1 MRGIK
6 CIYISYEKTDVET
19 REKVVLSQ
27 EELGRFLCYLKEQNF
42 ADEFVVIST
51 CNRTEVYYLASHD
64 LQVKFVR
71 LIERFK
77 RNELTSLER
86 TNFVSETNAEKSITR
101 LLEVVNGLRSQV
113 LGDFQIVRQVK
124 NAYDAACKA
133 GTAGPY
139 LHRLLQ
145 MAFSCYKAVANQTH
159 IHAGSASVSYAA
171 FEITRDFLKKERNK
185 PVLIIGA
192 GSFSAEVIHQLKKK
206 GIENLFVANRSR
218 EKAAALASRY
228 DISILNF
235 LDMDDVWCFDVII
248 SCVSVPEVI
257 IKRQHFAQYP
267 SRRRL
272 LIDLSVPRSID
283 PCIGAVEGVKLI
295 NMNQVS
301 EKNTKALLKRKNSIP
316 MASNI
321 IGDYRQQFCQWERG
335 YLSRHNGLRF
345 AKALEAAF

>member
-6 CIYISYEKTDVET
+6 CIYISYEKADVET

-27 EELGRFLCYLKEQNF
+27 EELGQFLSHLKERNF
-42 ADEFVVIST
+42 AHEFMVIST
-51 CNRTEVYYLASHD
+51 CNRTEIYYLAERD
-64 LQVKFVR
+64 LSSKFVR
-71 LIERFK
+71 YIEEFK
-77 RNELTSLER
+77 KNELTPFEKD
-86 TNFVSETNAEKSITR
+86 NFASETNADETITR
-101 LLEVVNGLRSQV
+101 LFEVVNGLRSQV
-113 LGDFQIVRQVK
+113 LGDFQIISQVK
-124 NAYDAACKA
+124 NAYDTASKA
-133 GTAGPY
+133 GTVGPR

-145 MAFSCYKAVANQTH
+145 IAFSCYKAVANQTH

-185 PVLIIGA
+185 PVLVIGA

-206 GIENLFVANRSR
+206 GIENLFVANRSHD
-218 EKAAALASRY
+218 KATALASRY
-228 DISILNF
+228 DIRTLNF

-257 IKRQHFAQYP
+257 VKKQHFTQYP

-283 PCIGAVEGVKLI
+283 PHIGTMEGVKLI

-301 EKNTKALLKRKNSIP
+301 EKNTKALLKRKESIP
-316 MASNI
+316 MALDI
-321 IGDYRQQFCQWERG
+321 IRDYRQQFFQWERG
-335 YLSRHNGLRF
+335 YLSRS
-345 AKALEAAF
+345 LEKRLPKTVELVF